1 VSKSR
6 DPGRLTRLDR
16 FSDLTDDEV
25 ALIASRG
32 TQVHLPADWSL
43 IWEKTPADKAY
54 IILRGEVSVR
64 RKGEEIARLGP
75 GDTVGEA
82 AIVGHKLRN
91 ASVVSLT
98 ELEVLHFTS
107 EAVRQLLDEV
117 PAFREALEQ
126 TTRDRLNDSAAS

>member
-1 VSKSR
+1 MSKSP
-6 DPGRLTRLDR
+6 DTARLTRLDR
-16 FSDLTDDEV
+16 FSDLSDDEV
-25 ALIASRG
+25 RLIASRG
-32 TQVHLPADWSL
+32 TQVHLPSDWSL

-75 GDTVGEA
+75 GDTVGES

-98 ELEVLHFTS
+98 ELDVLHFTS
-107 EAVRQLLDEV
+107 EAVRELIGEV
-117 PAFREALEQ
+117 PAFRKALEQ
-126 TTRDRLNDSAAS
+126 TTRDRLNDNAAS